1 LIQFPH
7 RPKSSSGVSAFL
19 SGAALAFMIGAMC
32 ACTSGERKVRADET
46 AGVPVMTL
54 QIKPQDIPLF
64 SDFAAQTYVRNSVE
78 VRGRVEGYIEKWLFE
93 PGSEVVAGQ
102 VLYVLDVRPY
112 EAGLIQA
119 QGNVRQSEADLE
131 YAQQQVSLLQAEAA
145 LATTQANQI
154 KAKQDFE
161 RVKPLV
167 DQDAASQQDLD
178 AAVASLAAA
187 DANLRA
193 AKANVDQAKLS
204 TRTQIAGS
212 EGKVEALKGA
222 LRTAELNLQ
231 YATIRA
237 PISGRIGDSM
247 LPVGGLV
254 SPNSASPL
262 TTIVPLDPMWV
273 RFKVTESEYLSWTKR
288 GEQRPP
294 NEVPLTLLLSDG
306 SDYPVKGHIAN
317 ALNYIDPKTGTL
329 EIQATFPNPH
339 RTLLPG
345 QFGRIRIQLDEKK
358 NALAVPQRAVQ
369 QLQNIS
375 TVYTV
380 GPGNK
385 VEARAVTTGDRVG
398 DLWVI
403 TQGLRDGDRVIVEGQ
418 LKVQPGVLAQP
429 SPWKPGN

>member
-1 LIQFPH
+1 VTNGV
-7 RPKSSSGVSAFL
+7 PKRKVGFRTVPASA
-19 SGAALAFMIGAMC
+19 AALTLLIISISG
-32 ACTSGERKVRADET
+32 CTSAERKVSADET

-54 QIKPQDIPLF
+54 RIKPQDIPVF

-78 VRGRVEGYIEKWLFE
+78 VRGRVEGYIEKWLFQ
-93 PGSEVVAGQ
+93 PGSEVTAGQ
-102 VLYVLDVRPY
+102 VLYVLDLRPY

-119 QGNVRQSEADLE
+119 RGNVRQSEAELE
-131 YAQQQVSLLQAEAA
+131 FSREQVSLLQAEAA
-145 LATTQANQI
+145 LASAQANQI
-154 KAKQDFE
+154 KAKQDYE

-167 DQDAASQQDLD
+167 DENAASQQDLD
-178 AAVASLAAA
+178 AAVAALAAA

-193 AKANVDQAKLS
+193 ARANVDQTKLS

-212 EGKVEALKGA
+212 EGKLESLRGA

-254 SPNSASPL
+254 TPNSALPL

-273 RFKVTESEYLSWTKR
+273 RFKVTESEYLSWTRR

-294 NEVPLTLLLSDG
+294 SQLPLTLVLSDG
-306 SDYPVKGHIAN
+306 SEYPLKGHIVN

-329 EIQATFPNPH
+329 EIQATFPNP
-339 RTLLPG
+339 RTTLLPG
-345 QFGRIRIQLDEKK
+345 QFGRIRIQLEERKH
-358 NALAVPQRAVQ
+358 ALAVPQRAVQ

-380 GPGNK
+380 GPGNR
-385 VEARAVTTGDRVG
+385 VEARGVSTGDQVG
-398 DLWVI
+398 ELWIV
-403 TQGLRDGDRVIVEGQ
+403 TQGLKDGDRVIVEGQ
-418 LKVQPGVLAQP
+418 LKVQPGTLVQP
-429 SPWKPGN
+429 SPWKPGK